1 MKAKE
6 LAEKL
11 LENPDFEVRGIYAD
25 TSKCNTWNLWP
36 EYHTFIVD
44 GIADIG
50 YSAKEILL
58 DLSEV

>member
-1 MKAKE
+1 MTAKE

-11 LENPDFEVRGIYAD
+11 LENPEFEVRGIYAD

-36 EYHTFIVD
+36 QYHKMTVD

-50 YSAKEILL
+50 FNDRVIVL

>member
-6 LAEKL
+6 LAEL
-11 LENPDFEVRGIYAD
+11 LLKYPDFEVKGIYAD

-36 EYHTFIVD
+36 QYHTMTVD
-44 GIADIG
+44 DIADIG

>member
-11 LENPDFEVRGIYAD
+11 LENPDFEVKGIYAD

-36 EYHTFIVD
+36 QYRTMTVD
-44 GIADIG
+44 GVADIG
-50 YSAKEILL
+50 YSDKEILL